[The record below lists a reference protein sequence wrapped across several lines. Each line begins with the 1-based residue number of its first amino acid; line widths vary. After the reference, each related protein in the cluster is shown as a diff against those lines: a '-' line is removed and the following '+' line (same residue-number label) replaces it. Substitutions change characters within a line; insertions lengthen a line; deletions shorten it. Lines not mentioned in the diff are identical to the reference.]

1 MKCGIIRQKT
11 YDKSSGWESDWNK
24 TEMDERGKYF
34 EIKLNIA
41 AGRKFSYTIG
51 GGNNKEY
58 E

>member
-1 MKCGIIRQKT
+1 MTKVLAESQIEIKQRWMRQGN
-11 YDKSSGWESDWNK
+11 S
-24 TEMDERGKYF
+24 

-51 GGNNKEY
+51 RENNREY

>member
-1 MKCGIIRQKT
+1 MTKVLAESQIEIKQKWMRQGNT
-11 YDKSSGWESDWNK
+11 
-24 TEMDERGKYF
+24 

-51 GGNNKEY
+51 KGNNREY

>member
-24 TEMDERGKYF
+24 TEMDERGNT

-51 GGNNKEY
+51 RRK
-58 E
+58 